1 MGTVECAAFHLLC
14 VRALTSTYSPLVA
27 LGRGL
32 LEKQGSK
39 EPPKGIVYEHTFDSK
54 KSREVLGLHYHG
66 MEETAAFMISDFKA
80 KGWC

>member
-1 MGTVECAAFHLLC
+1 MGTVECVAFRLLYI
-14 VRALTSTYSPLVA
+14 RALTSKYSPLVA

-32 LEKQGSK
+32 LGKEGSK
-39 EPPKGIVYEHTFDSK
+39 EPPKDIIHEHTYDSK